1 MSGRSTIRAKAGHI
15 FGPTAQARERT
26 CSTGTISGRS
36 GKPRVKRII
45 AIQSESQADK
55 ADPHGTSIR
64 LQDRLPEANVVH
76 ATDLLVNAIQDIG
89 LFLLDPNG
97 IVLTWN
103 LGAERINGYTSDD
116 ILGRSVDLL
125 LPVAERPV
133 EPGSLPLALAAN
145 LGRYSAQG
153 WSVRMDGSR
162 FWSLLS
168 ISPIY
173 TEGALHGFAVLTRD
187 LTERHERSE
196 ALSRSEI
203 ALQKE
208 RDRLQVTLD
217 AIGDGVISTD
227 TEGRVL
233 FLNAVASTL
242 TGWSLEEARGLPVR
256 QVFHLIP
263 ENGGTGELN
272 LADACLATRTPY
284 PLRDGGR
291 LLSRSGEQY
300 VIQDSA
306 APILGRNGELTGAV
320 LVFQNVTA
328 VRQVQTELR
337 HQTLHDALTGL
348 PNRQLLENKLADAIE
363 DAEVRGTEHVLC
375 FLDLDRFKIIND
387 TAGHS
392 VGDMFLRA
400 VTETIRRGVRENDL
414 LARLGGDEFA
424 ILLLDCHLEEASPI
438 LTRIAESV
446 AAIRFQWEGHL
457 YQTTVSIGVA
467 GITHRSGSSS
477 HVMKQADVACYSAKR
492 AGRNRVM
499 LYRPDQAGGE
509 ENHRELHMA
518 AEIGEALAQNRFVLY
533 AQKIVPTKPGAN
545 EYCEVLVRMIDP
557 DGGHIPPSDFI
568 PAAERYDLMVEVDRW
583 VMTEVF
589 ANLAPELLRH
599 PNLTVSLNVSAQSL
613 NDPRFLPFFLD
624 LLKTSGIPGS
634 RLILEITETA
644 IVNNLRIASTIVE
657 QLRSNGCRV
666 ALDDFGVGLSSF
678 GYLRTFRVDLIKI
691 EGSFVKNMLS
701 NPVDLTIVRS
711 INQIAHELKILTV
724 AEFVE
729 DEATIQMLAKLGVD
743 FGQGYA
749 LGRPEPILAL
759 LESLPSQPDRDAER

>member
-1 MSGRSTIRAKAGHI
+1 M
-15 FGPTAQARERT
+15 
-26 CSTGTISGRS
+26 
-36 GKPRVKRII
+36 
-45 AIQSESQADK
+45 QSESQAPK
-55 ADPHGTSIR
+55 VHPHGSQIR
-64 LQDRLPEANVVH
+64 VQDCPSEPHPAP

-89 LFLLDPNG
+89 LFLLDPG
-97 IVLTWN
+97 GFVLTWN
-103 LGAERINGYTSDD
+103 VGAERISGYTADD
-116 ILGRSVDLL
+116 ILGQRFELL
-125 LPVAERPV
+125 LPIPST
-133 EPGSLPLALAAN
+133 PGSLPLELAAN
-145 LGRYSAQG
+145 AGRFSTQG
-153 WSVRMDGSR
+153 WSIRKDGSR
-162 FWSLLS
+162 FWSLLTV
-168 ISPIY
+168 SPVY
-173 TEGALHGFAVLTRD
+173 TQGRLHGFAVLTRD

-196 ALSRSEI
+196 ALTRSEL

-208 RDRLQVTLD
+208 RDRLQVTLE

-227 TEGRVL
+227 TEGRIL
-233 FLNAVASTL
+233 FLNAVASAL
-242 TGWSLEEARGLPVR
+242 TGWSLEDARGLPIR
-256 QVFHLIP
+256 HVFHLIP
-263 ENGGTGELN
+263 DDGGANELN
-272 LADACLATRTPY
+272 PVEACLATRTPY
-284 PLRDGGR
+284 PMRDGGR
-291 LLSRSGEQY
+291 LLSRNGAEH

-306 APILGRNGELTGAV
+306 APILDRNGELTGAV
-320 LVFQNVTA
+320 LVFQDVTA

-348 PNRQLLENKLADAIE
+348 PNRQQLETKLADAIE

-400 VTETIRRGVRENDL
+400 VTEAIRRGVRETDL
-414 LARLGGDEFA
+414 VARLGGDEFA
-424 ILLLDCHLEEASPI
+424 ILLLDCRLEEAQPI

-446 AAIRFQWEGHL
+446 SAIRFQWEGHL

-467 GITHRSGSSS
+467 GITQRSGSSS

-533 AQKIVPTKPGAN
+533 AQKIVPTLPGPC
-545 EYCEVLVRMIDP
+545 EYCEVLVRMIDR
-557 DGGHIPPSDFI
+557 DGGHIPPGDFI

-583 VMTEVF
+583 IMQEVF
-589 ANLAPELLRH
+589 ANLASELLRY
-599 PNLTVSLNVSAQSL
+599 PALTVSINVSAQSL
-613 NDPRFLPFFLD
+613 NDPKFLPFFLD
-624 LLKTSGIPGS
+624 LLKQSGIPGS

-657 QLRSNGCRV
+657 QLRSHGCRV
-666 ALDDFGVGLSSF
+666 ALDDFGTGLSSF

-729 DEATIQMLAKLGVD
+729 DDATIQMLRKLGVD

-749 LGRPEPILAL
+749 LGRPEPILTL
-759 LESLPSQPDRDAER
+759 LESLATQ